1 MKKLLLACMLALN
14 FGLSA
19 QITVSESFETVPTP
33 AGWTATNGTTTLT
46 NVYSGASAG
55 TSCQGTKHVFLN
67 MYGSYPT
74 WHHTYSSTFSNGE
87 ALDYSFSYLA
97 KGWSTSGV
105 VAGTVAADYSV
116 DNGATWTE
124 ILAPVTLSSPNA
136 TPIPCATVTGTIPAG
151 TIPTGANFKFRL
163 KATRTGS
170 GDFYMG
176 FDNVQLTQVATTA
189 PSCTTIS
196 APANNAT
203 GISITPTITW
213 AAAAGATSYDIAI
226 GTTAGA
232 ADVLP
237 LTNVTGT
244 SYILPSA
251 NALNYSSTYF
261 VTVYPKNSLGTA
273 TGCSSNSF
281 TTRAIP
287 CPTVTA
293 PAANA
298 KEVSLTPTITWDPVP
313 GATGYKISVGTTA
326 NGTDILNNVD
336 LGNVTQYVFATALL
350 NSTRYYYTVNSYNA
364 VSNSASCT
372 NRVFDTVC
380 QTFTSPYTQTFTGSV
395 GPCWTFAAGGDT
407 TNGPAGTSQMWYPDS
422 FLNGPGSNNAV
433 KINLYYQNN
442 TGWLISP
449 NFDLSA
455 AGAYRMKFDYG
466 LTDFGNTDPSVMGS
480 DDQLA
485 VLMSTDNGVTWTV
498 IQNWTAASSS
508 ISNTS
513 NQFVYAIAGNPSQVK
528 FAFFGT
534 DGSVDDTEDYDF
546 FVDNFAVELIPTC
559 LDPTAVVTS
568 VISANSVEVNWTAP
582 STAPANGYQVYY
594 STVNTAPTATTVL
607 DATNSVTSTS
617 TTASIGGLTA
627 STTYYI
633 WVRSDCGTSQSP
645 WAAGG
650 SVYTGHCLPAPA
662 SVDGLGIT
670 NVTFG
675 IGTNVV
681 NNNSGAET
689 GNYGNYSSM
698 IGDIPSGIPATVSI
712 KFETGYTYD
721 TTIWVDLNNNLVFD
735 AAEALYVGQS
745 TNANPTVLTAEI
757 TIPVGTPV
765 GNYRMRIGS
774 QDVGP
779 AVPCYTGTY
788 GSYEDYTVNVLPAP
802 SCLPP
807 SALSASGI
815 TNNAAT
821 IGWTASSS
829 APSGNYDIYYSTTN
843 TAPTASTVLD
853 SSNSVTNAVSPV
865 TISNLTSNTTYYVW
879 VRANCSVSD
888 QSLWAGSLMFKT
900 LCDSATT
907 FSQNF
912 DSVTTPALPNCW
924 AKVGAS
930 GLVYTQASTAMS
942 GPNALYIYADSPTN
956 QPVVSMPPVSTLQ
969 TGTYAIAFDGRANF
983 TAGGIIEIGY
993 LNTPGDPATFVSLGS
1008 YTASSTTTVDHVVLP
1023 ITGVPAGV
1031 TILAFRHSGSVPNS
1045 VLLDNVQYDLLTTL
1059 GTTETI
1065 ADVKSVKVYPNP
1077 FTDILH
1083 ISDIKDVVSV
1093 TVTDM
1098 SGRTVRTIAKPS
1110 AQLQLGELNSGL
1122 YLVTLKYK
1130 DGSVKTVKAIKK

>member
-19 QITVSESFETVPTP
+19 QITISESFETAPTP

-251 NALNYSSTYF
+251 NALNYSSSYF

-273 TGCSSNSF
+273 TGCTSNSF

-298 KEVSLTPTITWDPVP
+298 KEVSLTPTITWNAVA
-313 GATGYKISVGTTA
+313 GATGYRISVGTTA

-336 LGNVTQYVFATALL
+336 LGNVTQYVFATPLL

-395 GPCWTFAAGGDT
+395 GPCWTFASGGDT
-407 TNGPAGTSQMWYPDS
+407 TNGPAGTSQMWYPGS

-449 NFDLSA
+449 AFDLT
-455 AGAYRMKFDYG
+455 AGGYRVKFDYG
-466 LTDFGNTDPSVMGS
+466 VTDYADTAPSAMGA
-480 DDQLA
+480 DDVVNFL
-485 VLMSTDNGVTWTV
+485 VSTNGGTTWTV
-498 IQNWTAASSS
+498 LETWDDA
-508 ISNTS
+508 NTPTNNL
-513 NQFVYAIAGNPSQVK
+513 NQYIYIIPAGTSVNNVK
-528 FAFFGT
+528 FAFYGT
-534 DGSVDDTEDYDF
+534 DGSVDDTVDFEF
-546 FVDNFAVELIPTC
+546 FVDNFVIEAVPSCLEPTQF
-559 LDPTAVVTS
+559 TVTGYTF
-568 VISANSVEVNWTAP
+568 NSVSLSWQAP
-582 STAPANGYQVYY
+582 TPAPANGYQVYY
-594 STVNTAPTATTVL
+594 STVNTAPTATTML

-650 SVYTGHCLPAPA
+650 SFATACAAIVPTYTNDFTTFPGFCWSYA
-662 SVDGLGIT
+662 SGGDPSTGPT
-670 NVTFG
+670 
-675 IGTNVV
+675 GTNQDFLADEFL
-681 NNNSGAET
+681 NAIGGSNSAKINLWNAGTHAWLISPEFNLTGGDYIVSFDYGMTEYAATTAGTLGSDDVIQFLMSTDGGAT
-689 GNYGNYSSM
+689 
-698 IGDIPSGIPATVSI
+698 
-712 KFETGYTYD
+712 
-721 TTIWVDLNNNLVFD
+721 W
-735 AAEALYVGQS
+735 
-745 TNANPTVLTAEI
+745 TVLNTWNSTTPISNTSTA
-757 TIPVGTPV
+757 
-765 GNYRMRIGS
+765 YS
-774 QDVGP
+774 
-779 AVPCYTGTY
+779 
-788 GSYEDYTVNVLPAP
+788 YTVT
-802 SCLPP
+802 
-807 SALSASGI
+807 GG
-815 TNNAAT
+815 T
-821 IGWTASSS
+821 SS
-829 APSGNYDIYYSTTN
+829 
-843 TAPTASTVLD
+843 V
-853 SSNSVTNAVSPV
+853 
-865 TISNLTSNTTYYVW
+865 
-879 VRANCSVSD
+879 
-888 QSLWAGSLMFKT
+888 MF
-900 LCDSATT
+900 A
-907 FSQNF
+907 
-912 DSVTTPALPNCW
+912 
-924 AKVGAS
+924 
-930 GLVYTQASTAMS
+930 
-942 GPNALYIYADSPTN
+942 IYASE
-956 QPVVSMPPVSTLQ
+956 
-969 TGTYAIAFDGRANF
+969 GTTDDTSDNDVFFDNF
-983 TAGGIIEIGY
+983 QVI
-993 LNTPGDPATFVSLGS
+993 S
-1008 YTASSTTTVDHVVLP
+1008 
-1023 ITGVPAGV
+1023 
-1031 TILAFRHSGSVPNS
+1031 
-1045 VLLDNVQYDLLTTL
+1045 TTL
-1059 GTTETI
+1059 GTTDVI
-1065 ADVKSVKVYPNP
+1065 ADKKSVKVYPNP
-1077 FTDILH
+1077 FTDVLH
-1083 ISDIKDVVSV
+1083 ISDIKDVTSV
-1093 TVTDM
+1093 TITDM
-1098 SGRTVRTIAKPS
+1098 AGRTVRTIAKPS